1 VLVGSRA
8 SNAPCVFIFGGV
20 SSRIP
25 VGADG
30 LHMINL

>member
-1 VLVGSRA
+1 VLVGSRPL
-8 SNAPCVFIFGGV
+8 NARCVSIFGGV
-20 SSRIP
+20 SSRIL

>member
-1 VLVGSRA
+1 MFVGSRPP
-8 SNAPCVFIFGGV
+8 NAPCVSIFGGV

-30 LHMINL
+30 LQMINL

>member
-1 VLVGSRA
+1 MLVGSRA